1 MTQTTYLPGHLITI
15 RLYNQPLAQAL
26 LDAGIAVE
34 PDTSGVRFACRA
46 DPNKGTIEVRYGW
59 EEAKDLTR
67 YGLAEALADLTP
79 ADKREAL
86 AAILEREDVK
96 AGYKG
101 SQLKEIYY
109 EYPGTDGFVT
119 TWLDGDTMIKEER
132 CDDEGEILSLVTDG
146 HLTELRWEHIPPQT
160 QVICQGAAM
169 SCGAIREIRLEHLES
184 VEQGAFQRCD
194 NLERVVIG
202 PDVGEIAEGAFTQCS
217 GLWDVDVSENTNPAL
232 EDVDAQYLRGQE
244 GESRRDGEWEYQP
257 LADGSAKLLGSR
269 REEHVVLAIP
279 ETVEGR
285 PVTEIAE
292 EAFRNKRFEQVVVP
306 QSVKQLGDGCFYSPH
321 VKRAALFGEAE
332 PDVEGPFSQE
342 VGCCAVKLIEIL
354 PGTRRIADC
363 LCENLFGVEEVVL
376 PEGLEV
382 IGDQSFSGCVNLKKI
397 NFPEGLRVIEDDAF
411 WDCDLLE
418 ELYLPA
424 SLESI
429 GSDAFGDC
437 DSLRVVHLPQGCNVD
452 ENTFDG
458 CADELELIYDVK
470 APDTVVTR
478 LLRYGKLPTRSAE
491 GAAVCPSTPG
501 QWELAKLLVE
511 ELKELGV
518 ADAMVDE
525 HCYVYGHLAATE
537 GMEARP
543 ALGFIAHMDTA
554 DYPAEGVKPQVIR
567 DYDGGAVP
575 LGDSGKTLTPEQF
588 PHLAELKGRTLITTS
603 GDTLLGADDKAGVA
617 EIMTLVE
624 RVQELPHGKLCIAFT
639 PDEEIGAGAD
649 RFDLERFGAQ
659 YAYTVDG
666 GKEGEIQYE
675 NFNAASATITI
686 HGLDVHPGEGKNTM
700 VNALLVAME
709 FNAMLPAAQTPRDT
723 EGYEGFYH
731 LTQMTGNVGQAELH
745 YILRDHSAAGFQVRK
760 ETVLHAAK
768 VLNER
773 YGAGTVEWS
782 IQDQYQNMAEVIQQH
797 IHLIDH
803 AKAAAEAVGLTPV
816 VEPIRGGTD
825 GARLSFMGLPCPNLG
840 TGGYA
845 FHGPYEHITVEG
857 MEKTVELL
865 CQLVQK

>member
-1 MTQTTYLPGHLITI
+1 MTQTTSLPGHLITI

-46 DPNKGTIEVRYGW
+46 DPKGTIEVRYGW
-59 EEAKDLTR
+59 EEAKELTG

-86 AAILEREDVK
+86 AAILAQEDVK

-109 EYPGTDGFVT
+109 EFPGTEGFVT
-119 TWLDGDTMIKEER
+119 TWLDGDTVMKEER

-160 QVICQGAAM
+160 RVICQGAAM
-169 SCGAIREIRLEHLES
+169 SCDGIREVRLEHLES

-202 PDVGEIAEGAFTQCS
+202 SDVGEIAEGAFPQCS

-232 EDVDAQYLRGQE
+232 AAVNAQYLRGQADE
-244 GESRRDGEWEYQP
+244 IRRDGEWEYQP

-332 PDVEGPFSQE
+332 PDVEGPFSLE

-397 NFPEGLRVIEDDAF
+397 NFTEGLRVIEDDAF

-437 DSLRVVHLPQGCNVD
+437 DSLRVVHLPQGCDVD
-452 ENTFDG
+452 ENAFDG

-470 APDTVVTR
+470 VPDTVATR

-518 ADAMVDE
+518 EDAMVDE

-537 GMEARP
+537 GMEERP

-567 DYDGGAVP
+567 DYDGGAVT

-588 PHLAELKGRTLITTS
+588 PHLVELKGRTLITTS

-617 EIMTLVE
+617 ELMTLVE

-709 FNAMLPAAQTPRDT
+709 FNTMLPAAQTPMDT

-797 IHLIDH
+797 FHLIDH

-825 GARLSFMGLPCPNLG
+825 GARLSFMGRPCPNLG